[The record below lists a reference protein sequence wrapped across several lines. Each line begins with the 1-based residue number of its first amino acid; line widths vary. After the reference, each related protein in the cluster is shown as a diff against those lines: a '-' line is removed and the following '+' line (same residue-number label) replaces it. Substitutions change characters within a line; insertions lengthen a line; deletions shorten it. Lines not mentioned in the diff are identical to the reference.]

1 MRQNEARRH
10 WRKPVDCE
18 LSLSWQDKVG
28 NTRFIRA
35 RGLDVSEKGARIETE
50 ERIDP
55 NSYVFINMDQ
65 YGLAGSASV
74 RHCTRR
80 DGKFVIGLE
89 MNDVKRGDDIPDSED
104 LADYYEFLQISPN
117 AETETIQRVY
127 RMLVVRLH
135 PDNPETGDCEK
146 FLQLNR
152 AYRTLIDPQRRAEYD
167 SRLNRR
173 RSEPLKVFELK
184 EFIGGVEGEANRRL
198 GVLCLLYMRRRSNP
212 EDPGLSLLEFEQM
225 MSFPREHLMFTFWFL
240 KEKGFIRPE
249 NNGDCV
255 ITALGADFVE
265 SSIPAHRSLYNL
277 LHAPEGEPAPYARD
291 LEVEHSAA

>member
-1 MRQNEARRH
+1 MRQHETRRH
-10 WRKPVDCE
+10 RRRPVDCE
-18 LSLSWQDKVG
+18 LSVSWQDRVG

-35 RGLDVSEKGARIETE
+35 RGLDVSEVGARIESD
-50 ERIDP
+50 ERIEP

-89 MNDVKRGDDIPDSED
+89 MNDIKRGDEVPEGDD
-104 LADYYEFLQISPN
+104 LVDYYEFLQISLN
-117 AETETIQRVY
+117 AEAETIQRVY
-127 RMLVVRLH
+127 RMLVVRYH
-135 PDNPETGDCEK
+135 PDNQETGDCEK

-152 AYRTLIDPQRRAEYD
+152 AYRTLIDPQKRAAYD
-167 SRLNRR
+167 SRLSRR
-173 RSEPLKVFELK
+173 RTEPIKAFELK
-184 EFIGGVEGEANRRL
+184 EFIGGIEGEANRRL

-225 MSFPREHLMFTFWFL
+225 MAFPREHLMFTFWFL
-240 KEKGFIRPE
+240 KEKQFIRPE

-265 SSIPAHRSLYNL
+265 SSIPSHRVLYNL
-277 LHAPEGEPAPYARD
+277 LHAPQADPAAGARD
-291 LEVEHSAA
+291 FEVAQPAA